1 MERDAQVDV
10 ALRGTKLQAMALA
23 DEDRSFEQI
32 SLDGLDFAQRYK
44 LLMASVIPRP
54 VALVSTM
61 GEGGNV
67 NLAPFSSYMVAS
79 VEEGF
84 LCFSVGPDPKRIKDT
99 LNNVRRTGE
108 FVINSVSEAM
118 AVQVQNCAE
127 EFPPHVSEADEVGFE
142 LVNSLEVAPP
152 RVKMANLHFEC
163 RLHTIIQFGESHLV
177 VGRIVQCHAR
187 TGLVHNYKIDPRDL
201 APLGR
206 IAGRNYCKLGEIVK
220 V

>member
-1 MERDAQVDV
+1 M
-10 ALRGTKLQAMALA
+10 
-23 DEDRSFEQI
+23 
-32 SLDGLDFAQRYK
+32 
-44 LLMASVIPRP
+44 
-54 VALVSTM
+54 
-61 GEGGNV
+61 
-67 NLAPFSSYMVAS
+67 
-79 VEEGF
+79 
-84 LCFSVGPDPKRIKDT
+84 
-99 LNNVRRTGE
+99 
-108 FVINSVSEAM
+108 
-118 AVQVQNCAE
+118 
-127 EFPPHVSEADEVGFE
+127 
-142 LVNSLEVAPP
+142 NSLEVAPP